1 MKRSRLKRKAVAN
14 KRDRLTKEKECV
26 SDTFSPKSEEVTAT
40 DALNVGRDM
49 LADSF
54 DEFEKSAGGGSSKEF
69 EDEHIE
75 SLVVKARN
83 ALAEHPNKDVLL
95 KVELWTEPN
104 AGAGLVMLAK
114 ADDVINFG
122 KFHVQDVDSGNIY
135 SLRRS
140 NIRRIISVH
149 PEEPLDLSNP
159 HGMHIW
165 SDKQ

>member
-1 MKRSRLKRKAVAN
+1 MKRTRLKRKSVVR
-14 KRDRLTKEKECV
+14 KKERLEH
-26 SDTFSPKSEEVTAT
+26 EEVTAT

-49 LADSF
+49 LADSY

-75 SLVVKARN
+75 AIVVKARS
-83 ALAEHPNKDVLL
+83 ALAEHPKKDVLL

-114 ADDVINFG
+114 AEDVVNFA
-122 KFHVQDVDSGNIY
+122 KFHVQDVDSGTIY

-140 NIRRIISVH
+140 NIRRVISVH

>member
-1 MKRSRLKRKAVAN
+1 MKRSRLKRKHGV
-14 KRDRLTKEKECV
+14 KKDRLGKE
-26 SDTFSPKSEEVTAT
+26 SVTVT
-40 DALNVGRDM
+40 DSLNMGREM
-49 LADSF
+49 LAESF
-54 DEFEKSAGGGSSKEF
+54 DNFENSAGGSSSKEF
-69 EDEHIE
+69 DDEHIE
-75 SLVVKARN
+75 AVVVKARS
-83 ALAEHPNKDVLL
+83 ALAEHPRKDVLL

-114 ADDVINFG
+114 AEDVVNFA
-122 KFHVQDVDSGNIY
+122 KFHVQDVDSGTIY